1 MKWGVIMT
9 QFKALRQGKGLTQQN
24 IADLLGITRGAYA
37 NIENGKRE
45 PDFAALF
52 ALADYFKVSIDYLL
66 GRDDQ
71 KKEPTPVSEDG
82 LSETARQFMSL
93 VDRLSPAQQDLLLSQ
108 LQAWTEQNQRQAL
121 AAQQSGEEKAPE
133 SDP

>member
-1 MKWGVIMT
+1 MKWGVNMT
-9 QFKALRQGKGLTQQN
+9 QFKALRQGNGLTQQN

-66 GRDDQ
+66 GRTEQ
-71 KKEPTPVSEDG
+71 KEPIPVSEDG
-82 LSETARQFMSL
+82 PSETARRFMSL
-93 VDRLSPAQQDLLLSQ
+93 VDKLTPAQQELLLSQ

-121 AAQQSGEEKAPE
+121 AAQRSGEEKAPE